1 MAHYTFYARK
11 TMHLSFYWNNK
22 NVVFRCILE
31 INHHT
36 KVQQSFLQ
44 GFY

>member
-22 NVVFRCILE
+22 NVVF
-31 INHHT
+31 
-36 KVQQSFLQ
+36 KKAK
-44 GFY
+44 GG